1 MKHDL
6 IHIQGKPYVIVP
18 LHEYRMMAGQT
29 AATQSEELPDEILD
43 QLFAKQDHPVKILRE
58 YRGFTQ
64 QELANDAGLSRPYL
78 TEIETG
84 KKAGS
89 VKALRAISE
98 ALDVDASFLI

>member
-29 AATQSEELPDEILD
+29 GALQNEELPDDLLD
-43 QLFAKQDHPVKILRE
+43 ELFAKQDHPVKILRE
-58 YRGFTQ
+58 YRGYTQ
-64 QELANDAGLSRPYL
+64 QELANDAGISRPYL

-89 VKALRAISE
+89 IKALRSLSA
-98 ALDVDASFLI
+98 ALNVDASLLI